1 MYCTFGDPSA
11 QHGRRDVLQAPISCE
26 APRPKT
32 AVIGKAVSDQLST
45 DLDGVRLLER
55 LTFHT
60 GSWLG
65 AHGLE

>member
-45 DLDGVRLLER
+45 DFDGVRLLE
-55 LTFHT
+55 
-60 GSWLG
+60 G
-65 AHGLE
+65 